1 MLKNLELILE
11 KIADTKVLVIG
22 DVMLDRYWWG
32 SVSRISPEAP
42 VPVVS
47 MEKTSILA
55 GGAANVAANIAGLG
69 AEVCLVGIT
78 GEDEE
83 AKIFPEILRQGGIFD
98 FNLFPLKHRKTTIKT
113 RIIAHNQQVARI
125 DQETTEPLTK
135 KEVDK
140 IFKQVQ
146 NFIKSFDVLI
156 ISDYAKGFLTGELCA
171 RLITLAGGKNKI
183 ILVDPKGRDY
193 SKYKGA
199 TILTPNQRETAEAC
213 GLTDDSQNSAENA
226 GKLLLKKLSL
236 EALLITQGEKG
247 MTLLQKGKKTSHLKA
262 TARKVYDVTGA
273 GDTVIATMAVAL
285 GSGLGYQEAAEIANF
300 AAGLVVEKVGTA
312 VVTKDM
318 LRSYSVD

>member
-47 MEKTSILA
+47 MEKTSVLA

-69 AEVCLVGIT
+69 AEVYLAGIT

-83 AKIFPEILRQGGIFD
+83 AKIFPEILRQAGISD
-98 FNLFPLKHRKTTIKT
+98 FNLFPLKNRKTTIKT

-125 DQETTEPLTK
+125 DQETTESLTK
-135 KEVDK
+135 TEIDK

-146 NFIKSFDVLI
+146 FFIERADVLI
-156 ISDYAKGFLTGELCA
+156 ISDYAKGFLTEDFCA
-171 RLITLAGGKNKI
+171 RLITLARGKDKI

-213 GLTDDSQNSAENA
+213 GLTDDSQSSAENA
-226 GKLLLKKLSL
+226 GKLLLKKLLL

-285 GSGLGYQEAAEIANF
+285 GSGLSYQEAAEIANF

-318 LRSYSVD
+318 LKSYSTD

>member
-1 MLKNLELILE
+1 
-11 KIADTKVLVIG
+11 
-22 DVMLDRYWWG
+22 MLDRYWWG

-47 MEKTSILA
+47 MEKTSVLA

-83 AKIFPEILRQGGIFD
+83 AKIFPEIILQAGISD
-98 FNLFPLKHRKTTIKT
+98 FNLIPVKNRKTTIKT
-113 RIIAHNQQVARI
+113 RIIAHNQQIVRI
-125 DQETTEPLTK
+125 DRETTEPLIK
-135 KEVDK
+135 KETEK
-140 IFKQVQ
+140 FFKQIQ
-146 NFIKSFDVLI
+146 IFFDRADVLL
-156 ISDYAKGFLTGELCA
+156 ISDYAKGFLTEDLCA
-171 RLITLAGGKNKI
+171 RLITLAKKKDKI

-199 TILTPNQRETAEAC
+199 TILTPNQRETSEAC
-213 GLTDDSQNSAENA
+213 GLTDDSQSSAENA

-247 MTLLQKGKKTSHLKA
+247 MTLLQKEKKTTHLKA

-285 GSGLGYQEAAEIANF
+285 GSGLSYQEAAEIANF
-300 AAGLVVEKVGTA
+300 AAGLVVEKIGTA

-318 LRSYSVD
+318 LRSYSID